1 MNEQERESQTMVI
14 DLGAARRGELNEIF
28 LRMMGGAVK
37 MLLRRM
43 FGDSTAIPVKIKG
56 NKEEISAFATA
67 LGKEKRYMKTASK
80 YGLNNPKTYKDKYAL
95 RKAASKFERK
105 TGIKW
110 PFKG

>member
-1 MNEQERESQTMVI
+1 MNEQEREDKTIVI
-14 DLGAARRGELNEIF
+14 DLGAAGGGELNEIF

-43 FGDSTAIPVKIKG
+43 FGDNTAIPVRIKG
-56 NKEEISAFATA
+56 NQEEINSFATA
-67 LGKEKRYMKTASK
+67 LGKEKRYMKTAAQ
-80 YGLNNPKTYKDKYAL
+80 YGLNNPKTYKDKFAL
-95 RKAASKFERK
+95 RKAASRFEKK